1 MRQSFDLDLFVQL
14 NREYES
20 KPLVQRHRRF
30 TPESRRIEADK
41 RTARLDRRLDLR
53 GKRVLEI
60 GCGTGAVG
68 LELVERLDCTVVG
81 IDIERYDTWDDA
93 TSDRISYV
101 QGDIS
106 NPPPGLGKFDA
117 MFSFSVWEHLVHP
130 YAALVECHK
139 RLEPGGKMFMQAQL
153 HRGPKAS
160 HRTRDVF
167 FPWPHLL
174 FTDDVFEDYYRSIGR
189 EPKRPA
195 WLNHLTYGQYVD
207 AFDRIGYISKSRK
220 AAGPEFDEEFYER
233 FHDVLSAYPRW
244 DLKHDSITT
253 VIERAVPAPPPPEE
267 PEEPEEATAVGP
279 SMLAAAAEQSK
290 LVLSAGRRAAGRVK
304 RRIVRS

>member
-1 MRQSFDLDLFVQL
+1 MPKPFDLALFQHL
-14 NREYES
+14 NKEYES
-20 KPLVQRHRRF
+20 KPLVQRHRTF

-41 RTARLDRRLDLR
+41 RTERLDKRLDLR

-68 LELVERLDCTVVG
+68 LELVERLDCTVIG

-93 TSDRISYV
+93 SSDRISYV

-106 NPPPGLGKFDA
+106 DPPPGLGKFDA

-160 HRTRDVF
+160 HRTREVF
-167 FPWPHLL
+167 SLGPTCYSPMMYSRTSTVQLAE
-174 FTDDVFEDYYRSIGR
+174 T
-189 EPKRPA
+189 P
-195 WLNHLTYGQYVD
+195 NGQP
-207 AFDRIGYISKSRK
+207 GS
-220 AAGPEFDEEFYER
+220 
-233 FHDVLSAYPRW
+233 
-244 DLKHDSITT
+244 TT
-253 VIERAVPAPPPPEE
+253 
-267 PEEPEEATAVGP
+267 
-279 SMLAAAAEQSK
+279 
-290 LVLSAGRRAAGRVK
+290 
-304 RRIVRS
+304 